1 MSLLRFDRAAV
12 IAMTVACAL
21 FMENLDGTVIATALP
36 QIAVSFG
43 VNPVQLSLAITSYL
57 LSVAIFI
64 PASGWAADRF
74 GARTIFRAA
83 IAVFMAGSIC
93 CGLSQN
99 LAELTASRILQGMG
113 GAMMVPVGRLVLLRS
128 VAKSELV
135 RTMSYLTVPAML
147 GPVLGPPV
155 GGFIAT
161 YASWPWIF
169 FLNIPIGVLGLVLVS
184 ALIANDKAPETPP
197 LDLAGF
203 ALSGLALAGLMMGL
217 ETIGREGVPQGA
229 TLALIAT
236 GLAAGLLYI
245 RHAGRCPHP
254 ILDLLMFRIPTFAV
268 AVGAGWLFRTGVGAI
283 PFLLPLMLQ
292 LGFGLTPF
300 ASGLLTFMSAVGA
313 MTMKF
318 TARPILRR
326 FGFRRVLVGNAVI
339 SAAFLLSYAAFR
351 PGTPHLVILALLLT
365 GGFFRSL
372 QFTGIN
378 TLAFA
383 DVPPP
388 RMSRATSLTSTVQQ
402 LSQVTGVATG
412 ALLLHLTLAWRG
424 SGALA
429 ASDFWPAFVAVA
441 ALPAIS
447 ALFFARLPRD
457 AGAELSG
464 HGAVKQQAGS
474 A

>member
-43 VNPVQLSLAITSYL
+43 VNPVHLSLAITSYL

-217 ETIGREGVPQGA
+217 ETIGREGVPQEV
-229 TLALIAT
+229 TLALIAV
-236 GLAAGLLYI
+236 GLVAGLLYI

-372 QFTGIN
+372 QFTALNG
-378 TLAFA
+378 LAYA
-383 DVPPP
+383 DIDQPQ
-388 RMSRATSLTSTVQQ
+388 MSRATTMSTMGQRLAQ
-402 LSQVTGVATG
+402 SIGIGLAALMIHLFQSQAQTRHVTAAVIDPAFLIIGGVA
-412 ALLLHLTLAWRG
+412 L
-424 SGALA
+424 
-429 ASDFWPAFVAVA
+429 V
-441 ALPAIS
+441 S
-447 ALFFARLPRD
+447 ALFFVTLPAD
-457 AGAELSG
+457 AGAEL
-464 HGAVKQQAGS
+464 HGKPVRSKI
-474 A
+474 